1 MGASSGVGSPPDR
14 AARAARAVVAGVN
27 AGVTAFID
35 ALRDRSDAVTPEPEA
50 IAAPGP
56 RHSSGSSSPGAPV
69 WEHLLELARAA
80 EAGDT
85 NPVAHLA
92 RLELTSARL
101 ALAAGLP
108 ERAATEIGR
117 AAMLHDIGKLRV
129 PDTILLKPNP
139 LDPEEWLVVR
149 NHPIWSEE
157 ALRGPDLELARE
169 IARSHHENW
178 NGSGYPDGL
187 YGDRIPFAA
196 RVVRITDAFDAM
208 TNERPYQLPISFEAA
223 QEELQENAAIHFDPT
238 LVRVFVELV
247 RSDPA
252 LRQRLVELR
261 TISAV

>member
-80 EAGDT
+80 EARDT

-108 ERAATEIGR
+108 EHDATEIGR
-117 AAMLHDIGKLRV
+117 AATLHDIGKLRV

-139 LDPEEWLVVR
+139 LDPEEWLVGPD
-149 NHPIWSEE
+149 HPIWSGE
-157 ALRGPDLELARE
+157 GPPGAGLEPPPQ
-169 IARSHHENW
+169 IARRPHQKWE
-178 NGSGYPDGL
+178 GSGYP
-187 YGDRIPFAA
+187 
-196 RVVRITDAFDAM
+196 
-208 TNERPYQLPISFEAA
+208 
-223 QEELQENAAIHFDPT
+223 H
-238 LVRVFVELV
+238 
-247 RSDPA
+247 
-252 LRQRLVELR
+252 
-261 TISAV
+261 